1 MRLSPQAWRRI
12 VSVGAGVA
20 LIGGGL
26 AWWTYTRR
34 PAAARPAAQERPRPV
49 VPEGTRITVEVINST
64 RTRGLAR
71 RATLYL
77 RDLGFDVVRFTTDTA
92 RRDST
97 LVVDRSG
104 HPEWAELVGRALGGA
119 RVETRL
125 DSSRY
130 LDVSVFVGAS
140 WRPPAQPFHP

>member
-1 MRLSPQAWRRI
+1 MRLSPRLWRRVASI
-12 VSVGAGVA
+12 GVGVV

-26 AWWTYTRR
+26 AWWTSTRR
-34 PAAARPAAQERPRPV
+34 PAAARPTADVRPV
-49 VPEGTRITVEVINST
+49 VPEGTRITVEVINAT

-77 RDLGFDVVRFTTDTA
+77 RDLGFDVVRVATDTA
-92 RRDST
+92 RPDST
-97 LVVDRSG
+97 IIVDRSG
-104 HPEWAELVGRALGGA
+104 HPEWASLVSKAFGGA
-119 RVETRL
+119 PIETRL

-130 LDVSVFVGAS
+130 LDISIFIGA

>member
-1 MRLSPQAWRRI
+1 MRLSPRIWRRVASI
-12 VSVGAGVA
+12 GAGVV
-20 LIGGGL
+20 LVGGGL
-26 AWWTYTRR
+26 AWWTSTRR
-34 PAAARPAAQERPRPV
+34 PAAARPATEVRPV
-49 VPEGTRITVEVINST
+49 VPEGTRITVEVINAT

-77 RDLGFDVVRFTTDTA
+77 RDLGFDVVRVSTDTA
-92 RRDST
+92 RRDSS

-104 HPEWAELVGRALGGA
+104 HPEWAALVSKALGNA